1 LLELIGAPT
10 RLPKLLGVL
19 NILMKDMSI
28 HVRPGVNQNGQT
40 GTKSFLLVRFF
51 TNT

>member
-1 LLELIGAPT
+1 
-10 RLPKLLGVL
+10 
-19 NILMKDMSI
+19 MKDMSI

-40 GTKSFLLVRFF
+40 DTKSFFLVGSF